1 MDMPIRFDILE
12 YTKLLMESGLPRDQA
27 EAHAVALSQALGEGT
42 ASSGELVLTKQ
53 ELLMRMEVLKQE
65 ILARMEVL
73 RRELLARM
81 EQLKEEMLA
90 RIDVLKQE
98 LYVQMDLL
106 KQDLLARM
114 DRLKQ
119 ELLTAID
126 FKIEQLRAELMPKIN
141 LAIWLSGLSLLG
153 TLINSAMLVYL
164 IAHHPI

>member
-27 EAHAVALSQALGEGT
+27 ETHAVALSQALSEGT

-73 RRELLARM
+73 KQEMLARM
-81 EQLKEEMLA
+81 ELLKEEM
-90 RIDVLKQE
+90 
-98 LYVQMDLL
+98 
-106 KQDLLARM
+106 LARM

-164 IAHHPI
+164 ITHHPI